1 MFGRRRA
8 HAPMTS
14 TSTKTTRPMG
24 SGLFGRRRAH
34 HTTTP
39 MTTTTHTTHHTTRR
53 RGYGRKRHH
62 GVTPTAA
69 TTMGTTAAVHHHQKR
84 KTSLGDKIS
93 GALMKIK
100 GSITGRPG
108 QKAAGT
114 RRMRGT
120 DGRGRRRHY

>member
-8 HAPMTS
+8 PAPMTS
-14 TSTKTTRPMG
+14 TRTTRPMG

-34 HTTTP
+34 HTTP
-39 MTTTTHTTHHTTRR
+39 MTTTTHTTHTTRR

-62 GVTPTAA
+62 GQGMVAPAAAA